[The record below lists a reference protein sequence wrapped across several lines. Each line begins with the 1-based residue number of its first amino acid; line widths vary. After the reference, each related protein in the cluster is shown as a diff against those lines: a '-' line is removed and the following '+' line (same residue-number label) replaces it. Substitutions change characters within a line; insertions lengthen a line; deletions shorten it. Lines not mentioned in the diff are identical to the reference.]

1 MKQWNYLQK
10 NTAKLANSIY
20 MTEKEVNVLS
30 RKNYQNLERKKTKI
44 EFNRDSVVL
53 LFCKNDY

>member
-1 MKQWNYLQK
+1 MELFTK

-30 RKNYQNLERKKTKI
+30 RNNYQNLERKKKKI

>member
-10 NTAKLANSIY
+10 TQPNSIC

-30 RKNYQNLERKKTKI
+30 RNNYQNLERKKKKI